1 MSRLITADSSKVTLS
16 EFLDRAAREFG
27 LPWKSEAERKADAE
41 WLAEYT
47 AARDAGD
54 NVKCGKMLRAAALA
68 SVGIVEDIPPARY
81 VMTERA
87 RLGKAA

>member
-27 LPWKSEAERKADAE
+27 LPFKSEAERKADAE

-47 AARDAGD
+47 VARDAGD
-54 NVKCGKMLRAAALA
+54 NVKCGKMLCAAALA
-68 SVGIVEDIPPARY
+68 SVGIVEEVETPIELKRTGTGGY
-81 VMTERA
+81 W
-87 RLGKAA
+87 L